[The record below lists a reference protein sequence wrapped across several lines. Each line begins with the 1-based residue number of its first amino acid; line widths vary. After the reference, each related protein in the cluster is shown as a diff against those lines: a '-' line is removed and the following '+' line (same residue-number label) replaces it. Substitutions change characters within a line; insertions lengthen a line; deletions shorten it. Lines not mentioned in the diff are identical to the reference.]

1 MNIKYKSLVLLLIT
15 FFSFWHLNLDF
26 SNIVFLDT
34 LMVILLTAISDNIRV
49 YLNKKNRLVSNTV
62 GFIYAFILGPEYLL
76 ISSIV
81 ILFSRTKHPEI
92 GRKIYRT
99 LIFSASYSLAAV
111 FSYGYNPLL
120 SIFLFL
126 TFSKIINSIFVEGFK
141 EFELKIFLYEYFYF
155 LSLLPLAYLYTLTID
170 FGFKYAIISLNV
182 LILILFYLMIKLETE
197 KSDEKLRNIRIR
209 KLNRV
214 IGTLSNII
222 RDLSLKVPGEKV
234 LDHIAEI
241 FNTSLGYEYVLI
253 SLFDYRKNEVIR
265 VTQRGIDQEKYEMI
279 KNTFTPISE
288 VMKFIE
294 EKYQYGDT
302 FFIPNADKINESY
315 TFQPRDVVNV
325 DYLSDNQN
333 LWDPNDLLLL
343 ILRDER
349 ENIVGYIS
357 LDSPESGLRPSKEEL
372 DVLSVFARLVSLA
385 LEHSQKFWEIREQSE
400 RDSLTGLYNH
410 SKLFSD
416 LMSYEHNKDKIYL
429 VFIDLDDFKNI
440 NDEYGHKYGD
450 EILKRFSQIL
460 LQSLRGNDKVYRYG
474 GDEFVIIFRNITK
487 ENVVKVIN
495 RIYDDLEKTN
505 LGITFSAGVSFTDE
519 SPENYKHIVEIADE
533 KMYQSKKSGKGQIIE

>member
-1 MNIKYKSLVLLLIT
+1 
-15 FFSFWHLNLDF
+15 
-26 SNIVFLDT
+26 
-34 LMVILLTAISDNIRV
+34 MVILLTVISDNIRV

-81 ILFSRTKHPEI
+81 ILFSRTKHTKI

-99 LIFSASYSLAAV
+99 LIFSASYSLAAA

-182 LILILFYLMIKLETE
+182 LILILFYLMMKLETE
-197 KSDEKLRNIRIR
+197 KSDEKLRNIRIG

-234 LDHIAEI
+234 LDYIAEI
-241 FNTSLGYEYVLI
+241 LKTSLGYEYVLI

-265 VTQRGIDQEKYEMI
+265 VTQRGIGQEKYEMI

-288 VMKFIE
+288 VMKFIK

-302 FFIPNADKINESY
+302 FFIPNADKINEAY

-325 DYLSDNQN
+325 DYLSENQN

-372 DVLSVFARLVSLA
+372 DILTVFARLVSLA
-385 LEHSQKFWEIREQSE
+385 LEHSQKFSEIKDQSE

-440 NDEYGHKYGD
+440 NDKYGHKYGD
-450 EILKRFSQIL
+450 EILKKFSQIVMR
-460 LQSLRGNDKVYRYG
+460 SLRGNDKVYRYG

-495 RIYDDLEKTN
+495 RIYDELEKTN

-519 SPENYKHIVEIADE
+519 SPENYKHIVEIADK